1 MSPDQSHVHV
11 EERAE
16 RATVTI
22 DRPDKLNALTTDAF
36 ADIEAAFRAF
46 AEGEPPSVVV
56 VRGASGNFSAGVD
69 VAGVPEWAAEGP
81 LAVRDALAGAHDAL
95 RAIEAL
101 DAPVVAAIEGYC
113 LGGGLELAIACDLR
127 VARADATL
135 GLPEVDLGLAMDLGG
150 AQKLPGLIGEGKTK
164 ELIMTGEPIDGERAH
179 DIGLV
184 ERVAPPSGFDAAVDD
199 LVDTLAAKPTYVLG
213 LAKRQ
218 VHATRPPNLEE
229 TMDLA
234 IHHAVAAYQ
243 EDETQ
248 RRVRDFIDRG

>member
-1 MSPDQSHVHV
+1 MSTDHVHV

-22 DRPDKLNALTTDAF
+22 DRPEKLNALTTETF
-36 ADIEAAFRAF
+36 ADLEVAFRAF
-46 AEGEPPSVVV
+46 ADGEPPSVVV

-69 VAGVPEWAAEGP
+69 VAGVPEWADEGP
-81 LAVRDALAGAHDAL
+81 LAVRDALAGVHDAL

-101 DAPVVAAIEGYC
+101 DVPVVAAIEGYC

-127 VARADATL
+127 VARADATF

-150 AQKLPGLIGEGKTK
+150 AQKLPGLIGEGATK
-164 ELIMTGEPIDGERAH
+164 ELIMTGESIDGERAH
-179 DIGLV
+179 EIGLV
-184 ERVAPPSGFDAAVDD
+184 ERVAPPERFDGAVSD
-199 LVDTLAAKPTYVLG
+199 LVERLATKPTYVLG

-218 VHATRPPNLEE
+218 IHAARPLNLDEA
-229 TMDLA
+229 MDQA

-243 EDETQ
+243 QAETQ
-248 RRVRDFIDRG
+248 RRVQEFIGE